1 LTDSIII
8 SSFPELDPENPF
20 ALMPEPDPVPSEE
33 VKVDSA
39 IKNQIDQF
47 PSLREFLL
55 GKLSLNPPEKTQQK
69 LARNSNLLSP
79 VSETSENFDSKFF
92 TNEKDFLVV
101 DDTVDGKSFLRFCK
115 FFIFFFEGN

>member
-1 LTDSIII
+1 MTDSIII
-8 SSFPELDPENPF
+8 SSFPELDPENLF
-20 ALMPEPDPVPSEE
+20 APIPEPDAVPSEE

-39 IKNQIDQF
+39 TKNQTDQF

-55 GKLSLNPPEKTQQK
+55 GKLTQNPPEKTQQK

-92 TNEKDFLVV
+92 TIEKDLLVV
-101 DDTVDGKSFLRFCK
+101 DDTVDSKSFLGFRK
-115 FFIFFFEGN
+115 FFNFFFRAE